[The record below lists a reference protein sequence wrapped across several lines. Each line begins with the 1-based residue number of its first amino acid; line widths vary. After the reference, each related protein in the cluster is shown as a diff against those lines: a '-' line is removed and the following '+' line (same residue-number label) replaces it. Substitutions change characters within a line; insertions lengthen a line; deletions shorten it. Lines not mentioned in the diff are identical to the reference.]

1 MAEQFLSRLKELE
14 KRIDTLAQSLERMMG
29 FMAAI
34 PEMKDEIKA
43 SKDEILQALKAAPSG
58 ETGNEKVEAM
68 YTLVKGQFDELGGL
82 IGSAVEVMK
91 DEIIAAIIEV
101 PAAVAH
107 RMSAAAP
114 ATAPT
119 KKAAAPPAR
128 PVPAAEPIPEPTPES
143 PAPEPEIVVTPAPAA
158 PEAVTIPANRAMQ
171 VADQLEA
178 ILESLKM
185 GCKAKDVMGQ
195 MVASRENIAKIVPTD
210 PIHVKLDKMMSLVSS
225 YDKRKEL
232 QARDILKLKKELRD
246 EIPKYRPA

>member
-1 MAEQFLSRLKELE
+1 MAEQFLSRLTELE
-14 KRIDTLAQSLERMMG
+14 KRIDALAQSLERMIG

-43 SKDEILQALKAAPSG
+43 SKDEILQALKASPSG

-91 DEIIAAIIEV
+91 DEIMAAIIEV

-107 RMSAAAP
+107 RVSAVAAP
-114 ATAPT
+114 APT
-119 KKAAAPPAR
+119 KKAAPPPAR
-128 PVPAAEPIPEPTPES
+128 PAPAAEPIPEPTPVP

-158 PEAVTIPANRAMQ
+158 PEVVAIPADRAMQ

-178 ILESLKM
+178 ILDSLKM
-185 GCKAKDVMGQ
+185 GCRSKDVLGQ
-195 MVASRENIAKIVPTD
+195 MAASKENIAKIVPTD

-225 YDKRKEL
+225 YDRRKEL
-232 QARDILKLKKELRD
+232 QARDILKLKKELRE